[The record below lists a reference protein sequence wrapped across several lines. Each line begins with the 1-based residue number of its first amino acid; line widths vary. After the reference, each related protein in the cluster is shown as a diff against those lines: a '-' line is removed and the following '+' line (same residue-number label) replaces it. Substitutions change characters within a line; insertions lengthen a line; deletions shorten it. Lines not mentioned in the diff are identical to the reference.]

1 MHTNI
6 TSREALKEIIKKGM
20 QDKFKAAYLDQQ
32 FKNQG
37 AGSLYSIRKQAE

>member
-1 MHTNI
+1 MLTNI

-20 QDKFKAAYLDQQ
+20 QEKFKAAYLDQQ